1 MRRLAAAMALSM
13 VAFSASAQASDE
25 LSAAGLAPLD
35 DALLALATGG
45 AAPGLQLGNASAVD
59 LTATSSL
66 QASVTHTSTRI
77 AGGLR
82 TGDVDLGAVSGARG
96 GVTSVQVA
104 TGFGNIQ
111 QSSAAL
117 AFAF

>member
-1 MRRLAAAMALSM
+1 MRLRAAAMALS
-13 VAFSASAQASDE
+13 VAALSAPAQGSDD
-25 LSAAGLAPLD
+25 LNAAGLAPLD

-45 AAPGLQLGNASAVD
+45 AAPGLDVSSVD
-59 LTATSSL
+59 LNAASSL
-66 QASVTHTSTRI
+66 QASVTQASSRI
-77 AGGLR
+77 AGALK

-96 GVTSVQVA
+96 GVTSVQIA

-111 QSSAAL
+111 QSSVAL